1 MTSPANSAPG
11 GGLLRVVGRWEIV
24 GLSVNGIVGSGIYLL
39 PATAAALL
47 GPVSPWAVLVAGM
60 AVSLLVLCY
69 AQAASYFDQP
79 GGGYLY
85 AREAFGPFIGFEVGF
100 MIWLTPVVASAA
112 LANGL
117 GLAVSALWPDA
128 ATPGG
133 RTAVIVLALGIL
145 TLINLV
151 GVRLGARTAVA
162 LTIAKMVPL
171 LLFIGVGLFALDP
184 ERFTTTTMPGPGAIG
199 EAALLLLFAFAGFE
213 NTPAGAGEFRNP
225 RRDIPFALL
234 MTILIVTLFYTGIQ
248 TVAVGTLPGL
258 AESRTPLADAARLFG
273 GHPLALLLTFG
284 AVVSIF
290 GSMGNMT
297 LFGPRYL
304 LAMARDGFGPAPLA
318 RIHPRW
324 HTPAVAIVAQVMIS
338 LVLAL
343 TGTFAQLA
351 VLSVIAALTNYLAT
365 AASLLVLTPRMAH
378 RPGALALPGGRLIPA
393 IAFLLALGLLVSAP
407 RANLV
412 AGGVAALV
420 GAGLYL
426 FRQPP
431 RQPSTPTRTSESRPS

>member
-1 MTSPANSAPG
+1 MDARPDEG
-11 GGLLRVVGRWEIV
+11 RLLRVVSRWEIV

-47 GPVSPWAVLVAGM
+47 GPISPWAVLVAGF

-85 AREAFGPFIGFEVGF
+85 AREAFGPFVGFEVGF

-117 GLAVSALWPDA
+117 ALAVSALWPGA
-128 ATPGG
+128 ATTLG
-133 RTAVIVLALGIL
+133 RASVIVVALGTL
-145 TLINLV
+145 TLINLL
-151 GVRLGARTAVA
+151 GVRLGARTAVV

-171 LLFIGVGLFALDP
+171 LLFILVGLFFLDFT
-184 ERFTTTTMPGPGAIG
+184 RFGAATSPGPGAIG

-234 MTILIVTLFYTGIQ
+234 TTILIVTLFYTGIQ
-248 TVAVGTLPGL
+248 AVAVGTLPGL
-258 AESRTPLADAARLFG
+258 AESRAPLTDAARLFG
-273 GHPLALLLTFG
+273 GRPLALLLTIG

-304 LAMARDGFGPAPLA
+304 FAMASDGFGPSPLA
-318 RIHPRW
+318 RIHARW
-324 HTPAVAIVAQVMIS
+324 RTPAVAIIAQVTIS
-338 LVLAL
+338 LGLAL
-343 TGTFAQLA
+343 TGSFAQLA

-365 AASLLVLTPRMAH
+365 AASLLVLTPRMVG
-378 RPGALALPGGRLIPA
+378 RPGALALPGGRAIPV
-393 IAFLLALGLLVSAP
+393 IALLLAFALLLSAP
-407 RANLV
+407 PANLR
-412 AGGVAALV
+412 AGGVALLV
-420 GAGLYL
+420 GAAIYF

-431 RQPSTPTRTSESRPS
+431 RHPRPSR